1 MKHKNLT
8 LGLLGFL
15 LLIKFV
21 YLPWGSWVESI
32 ESNNERLTLMN
43 SKQRK
48 AINNEELALKSL
60 KLHED
65 KLEEFSS
72 DLNFVFHQALIF
84 LEKLDERKVH
94 HNQKSL

>member
-48 AINNEELALKSL
+48 AINNEELAL
-60 KLHED
+60 
-65 KLEEFSS
+65 
-72 DLNFVFHQALIF
+72 
-84 LEKLDERKVH
+84 
-94 HNQKSL
+94 